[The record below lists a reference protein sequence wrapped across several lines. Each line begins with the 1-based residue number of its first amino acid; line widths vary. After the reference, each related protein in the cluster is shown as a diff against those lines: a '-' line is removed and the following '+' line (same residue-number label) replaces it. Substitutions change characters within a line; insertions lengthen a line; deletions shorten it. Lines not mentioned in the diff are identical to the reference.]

1 MELEISEK
9 ETQIKTLRTKL
20 DSITEELN
28 SLKLRYQKSESEIA
42 QLQQENQ
49 RLSLELQNFNDQKRE
64 LEQLNDEWENSN
76 RILEHSK
83 QDLEERLY
91 QAQENAILYKEELDE
106 VCNLRE
112 TEVQRLKEECKELKH
127 ELQLLKAQ
135 NPESE
140 QVQELQTQLE
150 KAHRN
155 KTQLKAS
162 AYMPSGKN
170 WVPEGSY
177 CDLEVVVKVR
187 PSLPNESKSALKVQG
202 NTLHLGKPYEYK
214 KVVSCDSRSQE
225 LFLELKPSLDTLAS
239 GSKVSVLAFG
249 SKGSGKTYTLLD
261 VIFQSVSYLESF
273 TFEFQ
278 VHLSCIETC
287 KDGGKDLLTMRTFTK
302 DSSQILKCSQKK
314 LGKHWTREA
323 KQLIKLCSQKRRK
336 NALKG
341 SNFLVSF
348 ELTGKSFKSTINFVE
363 LAKPERSGRATYLK
377 ETVNKSSLEKII
389 YTLENSTNSLL
400 TRILKG
406 TEKVFVILNCSSSLE
421 SLEETTQTLGLG
433 SQLRTLERTS
443 SMRKSFKTSEVG
455 RTLSLLENERAQKNH
470 ALTQVEKLQAKVQKL
485 KDFFEQK
492 ENLYTQEV
500 EKLRKEIKLYRNREK
515 HMFKKFKEN
524 RVSSPKPPK
533 IPSACFNLRS
543 LTPSRIPNPSR

>member
-1 MELEISEK
+1 M
-9 ETQIKTLRTKL
+9 
-20 DSITEELN
+20 
-28 SLKLRYQKSESEIA
+28 
-42 QLQQENQ
+42 
-49 RLSLELQNFNDQKRE
+49 ELQNFNDQKRE

-91 QAQENAILYKEELDE
+91 QAQENAILYKEELDQ

-135 NPESE
+135 NPESQ
-140 QVQELQTQLE
+140 QVQELQAQLE

-162 AYMPSGKN
+162 VCMPSEKS
-170 WVPEGSY
+170 WASEGSC

-202 NTLHLGKPYEYK
+202 NTLHLDKPYEYK
-214 KVVSCDSRSQE
+214 KVVSSDSRSQE
-225 LFLELKPSLDTLAS
+225 LFWELKPSLDTLAS

-249 SKGSGKTYTLLD
+249 SKRSGKTYTLLN

-278 VHLSCIETC
+278 VHLSCIETF
-287 KDGGKDLLTMRTFTK
+287 KDEGKDLLTMRTFTK
-302 DSSQILKCSQKK
+302 DSSQIPKRSQKK

-323 KQLIKLCSQKRRK
+323 KQLIRLCNQKRPK
-336 NALKG
+336 NALKA

-363 LAKPERSGRATYLK
+363 LAKPERSSRAYLK
-377 ETVNKSSLEKII
+377 ESVNKSSLEKII

-406 TEKVFVILNCSSSLE
+406 TEKAFVILNCSSSLE

-455 RTLSLLENERAQKNH
+455 RTLSLLENERAQKNY
-470 ALTQVEKLQAKVQKL
+470 ALTQAEKLQSEVQKL
-485 KDFFEQK
+485 QDFLERK

-515 HMFKKFKEN
+515 HMFKKFQKN

-543 LTPSRIPNPSR
+543 LTPSRIPNPSK